1 MSCVCCPPPPTL
13 QGPTLR
19 CLHVLCTLPHLHT
32 PCLCMCLHCTATH
45 VLASHPA
52 LGQHPLRCWRMDG
65 LGDVLGG
72 GCHALSPLIQP
83 SARHTLWVTAARA
96 HCIQSSRIST
106 LSPRMCMLLTLA
118 LGQHRWR
125 MDTLG
130 AAGVGT
136 VPCIAHPL
144 TPQRDTRP
152 GWLHA
157 RARLL
162 DVIRCE
168 TGFRGRAP
176 PSHTHDAR

>member
-1 MSCVCCPPPPTL
+1 MRTRRSLLSITRYTTL
-13 QGPTLR
+13 LLNTFHD
-19 CLHVLCTLPHLHT
+19 HVAVFRYLPR
-32 PCLCMCLHCTATH
+32 
-45 VLASHPA
+45 
-52 LGQHPLRCWRMDG
+52 QHPLWCWRMDG

-83 SARHTLWVTAARA
+83 PARHTLWVTAARA
-96 HCIQSSRIST
+96 HCIPSSRIST

-118 LGQHRWR
+118 LGQHHWR

-130 AAGVGT
+130 TAGVGT

-157 RARLL
+157 HARLL

-168 TGFRGRAP
+168 TGFRGRAS
-176 PSHTHDAR
+176 PSHTLDA